1 MYSINTEKFSGNHK
15 CALSI
20 YMCSLVEYT
29 HVTPGCIN
37 KQNISLDTL
46 SPKNQNDFFGTL
58 FPLQIRFSYI
68 FEKVLNMLRAFLDSL
83 AFPFLCFFTSTVS
96 SKAQVCITSPHSVFK
111 WMKRTCFSKPLLLP
125 VHMPQLS

>member
-15 CALSI
+15 SALSI

-29 HVTPGCIN
+29 HVTPSCIN

-68 FEKVLNMLRAFLDSL
+68 
-83 AFPFLCFFTSTVS
+83 
-96 SKAQVCITSPHSVFK
+96 
-111 WMKRTCFSKPLLLP
+111 
-125 VHMPQLS
+125 